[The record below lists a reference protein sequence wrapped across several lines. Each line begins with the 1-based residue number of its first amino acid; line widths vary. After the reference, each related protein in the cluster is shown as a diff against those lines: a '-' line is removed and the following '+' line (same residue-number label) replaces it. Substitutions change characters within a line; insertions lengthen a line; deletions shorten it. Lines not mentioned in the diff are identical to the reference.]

1 VNDMDINDDA
11 MMAARI
17 DSWRKATDDLES
29 LVGPRPAPTPFF
41 VALRRHAKLKPR
53 LAARTLSK
61 EPHQNSEPV
70 SDSPLE
76 LDLLEIGVQLR
87 DGRLSVGELTELAA
101 ERLCD
106 VHQRTNAIE
115 QLDIEGARIRVSEI
129 EAQRKAMGTTPNS
142 PLWGV
147 PMAHKSLTYRDSFPS
162 ACGSHLGDLLQPQPT
177 ATTLKALERAG
188 SINLGQLHMTEL
200 AFDPTG
206 VNACIGDCRNPWQSD
221 YIPGGSS
228 SGSAVAV
235 ATRCVFGALGS
246 DTAGSIR
253 IPSALC
259 GVTGLKPTY
268 GQVSRHGTMP
278 LSGSH
283 DHIGPLA
290 RTARDC
296 ALIFHEIAGPDTNDP
311 TTAFVPSAPLP
322 MPALA
327 ALDGVHVGVP
337 MRFFRDGLDAQ
348 IRKCLDESLKVFERA
363 GAMVKEVPDFPYEEI
378 NALSSMMIRVE
389 AGAAHQRALAAHP
402 VRYSVELAGWLQQ
415 AGGVPAM
422 LYEKAHHLRGELLK
436 QYLTTVMKD
445 VHVLHVPVMRLP
457 TPSLEEARQNGT
469 AADQVRIELTRLTR
483 PFSYFGLPALS
494 LPCGYAKTSAGDELP
509 TAFQLI
515 GHPFDDARLL
525 GIGAFYQRVTDWHKH
540 RPPLFSG
547 RDDLGRPTPR
557 GDQ

>member
-1 VNDMDINDDA
+1 
-11 MMAARI
+11 
-17 DSWRKATDDLES
+17 
-29 LVGPRPAPTPFF
+29 
-41 VALRRHAKLKPR
+41 
-53 LAARTLSK
+53 
-61 EPHQNSEPV
+61 
-70 SDSPLE
+70 
-76 LDLLEIGVQLR
+76 
-87 DGRLSVGELTELAA
+87 
-101 ERLCD
+101 
-106 VHQRTNAIE
+106 
-115 QLDIEGARIRVSEI
+115 
-129 EAQRKAMGTTPNS
+129 
-142 PLWGV
+142 
-147 PMAHKSLTYRDSFPS
+147 
-162 ACGSHLGDLLQPQPT
+162 
-177 ATTLKALERAG
+177 
-188 SINLGQLHMTEL
+188 
-200 AFDPTG
+200 
-206 VNACIGDCRNPWQSD
+206 
-221 YIPGGSS
+221 
-228 SGSAVAV
+228 
-235 ATRCVFGALGS
+235 
-246 DTAGSIR
+246 
-253 IPSALC
+253 
-259 GVTGLKPTY
+259 
-268 GQVSRHGTMP
+268 
-278 LSGSH
+278 
-283 DHIGPLA
+283 
-290 RTARDC
+290 
-296 ALIFHEIAGPDTNDP
+296 
-311 TTAFVPSAPLP
+311 

-348 IRKCLDESLKVFERA
+348 IRQCLDESLKVFERA

-547 RDDLGRPTPR
+547 RDDLSRPTPR